1 MYAPSTGSGCPVVV
15 YFHGGQP
22 DPVIRKTVVEASALA
37 EQGLVVFVPSWQ
49 SVGPVGGSEDTVRAV
64 AFAQARAD
72 KNGRDTRRTTLSG
85 YSTGGFTAAI
95 HGLIGDEPPLPS
107 GDCLVGATMELPGAV
122 VPLGTPFFAVAAARA
137 GAFANNPQW
146 SLLTSEPPD
155 AFDPH
160 LALGKNPDVRFVQVV
175 GENDRGGGAL
185 GDIPINESNLEYH
198 DALVAAGYDAE
209 LVLLDGDCR
218 GGARR
223 RRDLRRHHRCDRL
236 ASGVEPTNQNL
247 HNYTTAICC

>member
-175 GENDRGGGAL
+175 GRTIEEAVRSGTFRSTSRT
-185 GDIPINESNLEYH
+185 SNITTH
-198 DALVAAGYDAE
+198 WSPPATTPNWF
-209 LVLLDGDCR
+209 C
-218 GGARR
+218 
-223 RRDLRRHHRCDRL
+223 
-236 ASGVEPTNQNL
+236 S
-247 HNYTTAICC
+247 TAIAEAAHGVAGT